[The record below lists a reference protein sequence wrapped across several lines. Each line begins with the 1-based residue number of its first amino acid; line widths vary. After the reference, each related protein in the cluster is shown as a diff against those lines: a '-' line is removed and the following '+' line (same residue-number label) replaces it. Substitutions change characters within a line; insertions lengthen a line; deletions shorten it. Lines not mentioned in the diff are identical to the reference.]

1 MGIYCGNVYT
11 NTTEITELKWC
22 LFPGVVSRVSKV
34 EIVQDSLEE
43 AEEEFE
49 VHLVSPVGA
58 VLKDNSKATIFIKD
72 ING

>member
-1 MGIYCGNVYT
+1 M
-11 NTTEITELKWC
+11 ITELKWC
-22 LFPGVVSRVSKV
+22 LFPGVVSQVWKV

-43 AEEEFE
+43 ADEKFE
-49 VHLVSPVGA
+49 VNLVSPVGA